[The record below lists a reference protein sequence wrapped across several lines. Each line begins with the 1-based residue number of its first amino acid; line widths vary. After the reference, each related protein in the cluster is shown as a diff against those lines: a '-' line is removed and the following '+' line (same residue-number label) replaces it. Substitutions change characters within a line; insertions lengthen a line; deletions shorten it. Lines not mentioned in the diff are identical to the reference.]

1 MSEHDQ
7 VRELLGAHVLGGL
20 ASDDRARVAAHL
32 PGCAPCRDEL
42 AATAGLPG
50 LLRRGGEAAEDG
62 PGGDGVPLPPLL
74 ARLVARRR
82 RDRRRR
88 RMATAGA
95 GALAVGL
102 FAAVAL
108 AGGVGGG
115 FGGGAGTPDAP
126 AVARTAALTD
136 ATDGPVVSGR
146 VQLQNR
152 AWGTALRVEVDGL
165 GAGGPFTL
173 VVTGPDRATQ
183 RAATW
188 GATPDGPVVVQGAC
202 SWRPEQVRTVQVLDR
217 TGTVLARG

>member
-1 MSEHDQ
+1 MSEHDE

-42 AATAGLPG
+42 AATAGMPA

-74 ARLVARRR
+74 ARLAARRR

-88 RMATAGA
+88 ATVGA

-102 FAAVAL
+102 LAAA
-108 AGGVGGG
+108 AVGGG
-115 FGGGAGTPDAP
+115 VVDRVGGGAGTPDAP

-146 VQLQNR
+146 VQLEDR

-173 VVTGPDRATQ
+173 VVTGPDSATQ

-188 GATPDGPVVVQGAC
+188 GATPDGPAVVQGAC

-217 TGTVLARG
+217 TGAVLARG